1 MPGFKKSERLK
12 SQVLI
17 DKLFSE
23 GKSFSLPPFRV
34 IYQMV
39 DLQME
44 FPAQMLISVP
54 RKNIKSAVIRNLVR
68 RRIREIY
75 RLNKQKFYDELSD
88 LNRKCLFALIYTGKE
103 MMKSSD
109 LEPKIILILQRL
121 IRDNDKAAG

>member
-44 FPAQMLISVP
+44 FPAQVLISVP

-75 RLNKQKFYDELSD
+75 RLNKQKFYNELSD

-103 MMKSSD
+103 VMKSSD
-109 LEPKIILILQRL
+109 FEPKIILILQRL